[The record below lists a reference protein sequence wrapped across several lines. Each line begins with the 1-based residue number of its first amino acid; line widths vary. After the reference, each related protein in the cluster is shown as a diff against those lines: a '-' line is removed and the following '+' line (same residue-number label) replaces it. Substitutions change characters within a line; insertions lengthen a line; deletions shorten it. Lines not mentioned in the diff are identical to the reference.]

1 MTIRDELKVFN
12 ERFSA
17 ALAAQDAKAVVDS
30 YTDDARL
37 LFAGMPMIRGRQAIG
52 KMMSA
57 WLAES
62 PHQMTFQTG
71 DIWEAGDIVVDV
83 GTYDSPR
90 GAGKY
95 VVLYERQADGSLKL
109 AVDAVSLDAVSLDGD
124 AP

>member
-1 MTIRDELKVFN
+1 MTTRDELTAFN

-17 ALAAQDAKAVVDS
+17 ALAAQDANAVVDL

-37 LFAGMPMIRGRQAIG
+37 LFTGMPMIRGRKAIAE
-52 KMMSA
+52 MMGA
-57 WLAES
+57 WLAGS
-62 PHQMTFQTG
+62 SHQMTFRTG

-109 AVDAVSLDAVSLDGD
+109 AVDAVSLDGGT
-124 AP
+124 P

>member
-1 MTIRDELKVFN
+1 MAIRDELTALN

-17 ALAAQDAKAVVDS
+17 ALAAQDVDAVVDL

-37 LFAGMPMIRGRQAIG
+37 LFTGMPMVRGREAIAKLMG
-52 KMMSA
+52 A

-62 PHQMTFQTG
+62 PHQMAFQTG
-71 DIWEAGDIVVDV
+71 DVWEAGDIVVDV

-95 VVLYERQADGSLKL
+95 VVLYERQSDGSLKL
-109 AVDAVSLDAVSLDGD
+109 AVDAVSLDSDPA
-124 AP
+124 

>member
-1 MTIRDELKVFN
+1 MAIRDELEVIN
-12 ERFSA
+12 ERFSE
-17 ALAAQDAKAVVDS
+17 ALAGQDADAVVDL

-37 LFAGMPMIRGRQAIG
+37 LFTGIPMIRGREAIAR
-52 KMMSA
+52 MMRA

-71 DIWEAGDIVVDV
+71 DLWEAGNIVVDV
-83 GTYDSPR
+83 GTYDSPH

-109 AVDAVSLDAVSLDGD
+109 AVDAVSLNGD
-124 AP
+124 AS

>member
-1 MTIRDELKVFN
+1 MTIRDELASFN

-17 ALAAQDAKAVVDS
+17 ALATQDTDSLVDL

-37 LFAGMPMIRGRQAIG
+37 LFAGMPMIHGRQAIAELMG
-52 KMMSA
+52 A

-95 VVLYERQADGSLKL
+95 VVLYERQTDGSLKL
-109 AVDAVSLDAVSLDGD
+109 AVDSASVDGD

>member
-1 MTIRDELKVFN
+1 MTIRDELAAFN

-17 ALAAQDAKAVVDS
+17 ALATQDADALVDL

-37 LFAGMPMIRGRQAIG
+37 LFAGMPMIRGRQAIAKLMG
-52 KMMSA
+52 A

-83 GTYDSPR
+83 GTYDSPG

-109 AVDAVSLDAVSLDGD
+109 AVDSASVDGD